1 MLLCTTKAWEPWLKG
16 PITSLKCLYGFTQ
29 IDKDVSAFHWFIS
42 AWKCTLH
49 EKEKNGRRPLELNW
63 TSGKNMDRYLQR
75 TICRSCSGGDKMVY
89 VSSAFCGPGE
99 RMAAQIRP
107 DSSQTPV
114 APGSAVT
121 PEQQIT
127 PQSTPRFQLRVTL
140 YPSQLSQPCP
150 CPEWGK
156 PHGQQNKYSCRRALG
171 EKGSRPSKRISLL
184 NVNLGNPL
192 ILLL

>member
-1 MLLCTTKAWEPWLKG
+1 MKG
-16 PITSLKCLYGFTQ
+16 PYLSNPESHLCSGFTQ

-49 EKEKNGRRPLELNW
+49 EKRKNGGKGPLELNW

-75 TICRSCSGGDKMVY
+75 TICRSCSGGDRDGLWSLLSV
-89 VSSAFCGPGE
+89 VLGE
-99 RMAAQIRP
+99 NGCSNQTRQF
-107 DSSQTPV
+107 QTPV

-156 PHGQQNKYSCRRALG
+156 PHGQQDKYGVVERALG
-171 EKGSRPSKRISLL
+171 EKGSRPSKGYLFSM
-184 NVNLGNPL
+184 
-192 ILLL
+192 